1 LIFIIKSKLLKT
13 DLIMNTLDKYII
25 EKIRYEY
32 LENPK
37 QNYNDVVKYLKK
49 EFKISCSSDCRFRHF
64 RVYNGQIYYYPVF
77 VHHVN
82 AKCLKCNE
90 RSVSEFSH
98 LCCERCSEIDSLEYI
113 YHHNRCQKN

>member
-1 LIFIIKSKLLKT
+1 
-13 DLIMNTLDKYII
+13 MNTLDKYIV

-37 QNYNDVVKYLKK
+37 QNYDNVVKYLKK

-64 RVYNGQIYYYPVF
+64 TVQDGQIYYYPVF

-82 AKCLKCNE
+82 VKCLKCNQ

-98 LCCERCSEIDSLEYI
+98 SYCERCSCFSCSDSLEYL
-113 YHHNRCQKN
+113 YHHQRC